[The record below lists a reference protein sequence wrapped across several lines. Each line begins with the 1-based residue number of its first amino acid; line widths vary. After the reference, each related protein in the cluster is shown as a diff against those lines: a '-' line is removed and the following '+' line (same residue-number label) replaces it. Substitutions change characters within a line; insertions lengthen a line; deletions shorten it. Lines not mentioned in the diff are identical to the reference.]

1 MERASGARAE
11 SPPAAAQGCREA
23 VAGAESGRGFK
34 SLHLPLILFGIAFG
48 QAEAAVVIY
57 LRTIVAP
64 VRARLG
70 LPAGEP
76 LPLFDPAQL
85 GVDHRLLYIELARE
99 AATLIMLAAVAWAV
113 ARNIRSWLAAYALAF
128 GVWDL
133 AFYFWLWAMI
143 GWPGSLGTWDLLLLL
158 PVPWA
163 GPVAAPA
170 IVALS
175 LAVGGAIALSR
186 APQKVP
192 GAAWALMLAGVAVL
206 LVSFMWDWRHWVA
219 GGAPRGFP
227 WAVFGVG
234 ELLGIAGFSV
244 GMNHKRSAL
253 SDQRSAS
260 EAVR

>member
-1 MERASGARAE
+1 
-11 SPPAAAQGCREA
+11 
-23 VAGAESGRGFK
+23 VAGAKSQQGFK

-48 QAEAAVVIY
+48 QTEAAVVIY
-57 LRTIVAP
+57 LRTIAAP

-85 GVDHRLLYIELARE
+85 GADHHLMYIELVRE

-113 ARNIRSWLAAYALAF
+113 ARNIRAWVAAYALAF

-143 GWPGSLGTWDLLLLL
+143 GWPASLGTWDLLFLV

-186 APQKVP
+186 APRKVP
-192 GAAWALMLAGVAVL
+192 AAAWALMLAGVAVL
-206 LVSFMWDWRHWVA
+206 LVSFMWDWRHWVE

-227 WAVFGVG
+227 WAVFGGG

-244 GMNHKRSAL
+244 GMSRKFHSI
-253 SDQRSAS
+253 DGQTGGF
-260 EAVR
+260 AVAAHLDRDLRQ

>member
-1 MERASGARAE
+1 
-11 SPPAAAQGCREA
+11 
-23 VAGAESGRGFK
+23 VVGAESERGFK

-48 QAEAAVVIY
+48 QVEAAVVIY
-57 LRTIVAP
+57 LRTLAAP

-76 LPLFDPAQL
+76 LPLFDPTQL
-85 GVDHRLLYIELARE
+85 GVDHRLVYIELARE

-113 ARNIRSWLAAYALAF
+113 ARNIRSWVAAYALAF

-133 AFYFWLWAMI
+133 AFYFWLWVML
-143 GWPGSLGTWDLLLLL
+143 GWPASLGTWDLLLLL

-175 LAVGGAIALSR
+175 LAVGGALALSR
-186 APQKVP
+186 TPGKVP
-192 GAAWALMLAGVAVL
+192 GTAWALMLAGVAVL

-227 WAVFGVG
+227 WPVFGVG

-244 GMNHKRSAL
+244 GMGKRSVF
-253 SDQRSAS
+253 SDQPLPADN
-260 EAVR
+260 

>member
-1 MERASGARAE
+1 MTSS
-11 SPPAAAQGCREA
+11 SP
-23 VAGAESGRGFK
+23 RGFK

-48 QAEAAVVIY
+48 QVEAAVVIY
-57 LRTIVAP
+57 LRTLAAP
-64 VRARLG
+64 ARARLG
-70 LPAGEP
+70 LPIGEP

-85 GVDHRLLYIELARE
+85 GADHRLVYIELARE

-113 ARNIRSWLAAYALAF
+113 ARNIRGWLAAYALAF

-133 AFYFWLWAMI
+133 AFYFWLRVMI
-143 GWPGSLGTWDLLLLL
+143 GWPASLGTWDLLFLL

-175 LAVGGAIALSR
+175 LATGGAIALSR

-192 GAAWALMLAGVAVL
+192 SAAWALMVAGVVVL
-206 LVSFMWDWRHWVA
+206 LVSFMWDWHHWVA

-234 ELLGIAGFSV
+234 EMLGIAGFSV
-244 GMNHKRSAL
+244 GMNR
-253 SDQRSAS
+253 Q
-260 EAVR
+260 EAYR

>member
-1 MERASGARAE
+1 
-11 SPPAAAQGCREA
+11 

-192 GAAWALMLAGVAVL
+192 GAARRGRAAGLGHVGLASL
-206 LVSFMWDWRHWVA
+206 
-219 GGAPRGFP
+219 GGRRSATR
-227 WAVFGVG
+227 
-234 ELLGIAGFSV
+234 ISV
-244 GMNHKRSAL
+244 GRFRRGRIVGNRRV
-253 SDQRSAS
+253 QRGN
-260 EAVR
+260 ER

>member
-1 MERASGARAE
+1 MRGSSKARD
-11 SPPAAAQGCREA
+11 
-23 VAGAESGRGFK
+23 FK

-57 LRTIVAP
+57 LRTIAAP

-70 LPAGEP
+70 LPTGEP

-85 GVDHRLLYIELARE
+85 GADHRLMYIELARE

-113 ARNIRSWLAAYALAF
+113 ARNIRTWVAAYALAF

-143 GWPGSLGTWDLLLLL
+143 GWPASLGTWDLLFLV

-175 LAVGGAIALSR
+175 LAVGGAIALFR
-186 APQKVP
+186 APRKVP

-206 LVSFMWDWRHWVA
+206 LVSFMWDWRHWVE

-227 WAVFGVG
+227 WAVFGGG
-234 ELLGIAGFSV
+234 ELLGIAGFSL
-244 GMNHKRSAL
+244 GMNRKHSAFSEQL
-253 SDQRSAS
+253 SAS
-260 EAVR
+260 HAAR

>member
-1 MERASGARAE
+1 VVGGKSVEAATVRERSSIPHPHGWASE
-11 SPPAAAQGCREA
+11 
-23 VAGAESGRGFK
+23 RGFK

-48 QAEAAVVIY
+48 QVEAAVVIY
-57 LRTIVAP
+57 LRTLAAP
-64 VRARLG
+64 VRARVG
-70 LPAGEP
+70 LPVGEP

-85 GVDHRLLYIELARE
+85 GANQHLMYIELARE

-113 ARNIRSWLAAYALAF
+113 ARNIRGWLAAYALAF

-143 GWPGSLGTWDLLLLL
+143 GWPATLGTWDLLFLL

-175 LAVGGAIALSR
+175 LAVGGTIALAR

-192 GAAWALMLAGVAVL
+192 GLAWALMLAGVAVL
-206 LVSFMWDWRHWVA
+206 LASFMWDWRHWVA

-227 WAVFGVG
+227 WPLFGAG

-244 GMNHKRSAL
+244 GMNGKLSAL

-260 EAVR
+260 EALR